1 MATIKDVAQ
10 SAQVSATTVSR
21 VLNRDDNMSV
31 TPEVRMRI
39 FQAAHALGYVSP
51 RQRRAAAEKTKLII
65 GVADWRIIRPDRP
78 NIRLSSLSCL
88 VQMMTDQYDVSFI
101 RLVFGQPQPV
111 DGVIAFGAF
120 TAPEMDFLRSLSFA
134 IVFVNSDQHNY
145 EFDQIQVDFD
155 QGLKQMA
162 AYLLDKKQ
170 YRGIGY
176 IGGVYEHGG
185 VRIGGQE
192 KIAMIAGPC
201 SVEGLEPIVETA
213 KAVKAAGATMLRG
226 GAYKPRTSPY
236 SFQGMRSEGL
246 DLLKLARRATGSP
259 IVTEIMNT
267 EHVPLFA
274 DVDMI
279 QVGARNMQNF
289 ELLKELGKLQTPVLL
304 KRGLANT
311 IEEFLM
317 SAEYIMAGGNENV
330 VLCERGIRTFETS
343 MRNTLDISAVPMLKS
358 KTHLPVVIDPSHAAG
373 IAWMV
378 EPLAMAAIAAGAD
391 GLMIEV
397 HNDPPHAKSDGA
409 QSLTPAQFD
418 ALMGKV
424 KAASAFFG
432 KAIN

>member
-162 AYLLDKKQ
+162 VYLLDKKQ

-185 VRIGGQE
+185 VRIGGRRLF
-192 KIAMIAGPC
+192 
-201 SVEGLEPIVETA
+201 GLRRILEE
-213 KAVKAAGATMLRG
+213 RG
-226 GAYKPRTSPY
+226 LYDPTVFHVGDISRESGYT
-236 SFQGMRSEGL
+236 
-246 DLLKLARRATGSP
+246 LARQAAREGRLAEAMLLGSDE
-259 IVTEIMNT
+259 VAE
-267 EHVPLFA
+267 
-274 DVDMI
+274 
-279 QVGARNMQNF
+279 GALEAFR
-289 ELLKELGKLQTPVLL
+289 ELGLRVPKDVAVIIYQDIQTLESKWPTGTCIEMFPDYIWENALEIL
-304 KRGLANT
+304 FGRISQKRTQAVT
-311 IEEFLM
+311 
-317 SAEYIMAGGNENV
+317 V
-330 VLCERGIRTFETS
+330 VVPTHIRIGDT
-343 MRNTLDISAVPMLKS
+343 A
-358 KTHLPVVIDPSHAAG
+358 
-373 IAWMV
+373 
-378 EPLAMAAIAAGAD
+378 
-391 GLMIEV
+391 
-397 HNDPPHAKSDGA
+397 
-409 QSLTPAQFD
+409 
-418 ALMGKV
+418 
-424 KAASAFFG
+424 
-432 KAIN
+432 

>member
-101 RLVFGQPQPV
+101 RLMFGQPQPV

-185 VRIGGQE
+185 VRIGGRRL
-192 KIAMIAGPC
+192 
-201 SVEGLEPIVETA
+201 SGLRRILEE
-213 KAVKAAGATMLRG
+213 RG
-226 GAYKPRTSPY
+226 LYDPTVFHVGDISRESGYT
-236 SFQGMRSEGL
+236 
-246 DLLKLARRATGSP
+246 LARQA
-259 IVTEIMNT
+259 
-267 EHVPLFA
+267 
-274 DVDMI
+274 
-279 QVGARNMQNF
+279 AREGRLAEAM
-289 ELLKELGKLQTPVLL
+289 LL
-304 KRGLANT
+304 GLSL
-311 IEEFLM
+311 IH
-317 SAEYIMAGGNENV
+317 
-330 VLCERGIRTFETS
+330 
-343 MRNTLDISAVPMLKS
+343 ISEP
-358 KTHLPVVIDPSHAAG
+358 TRRVVI
-373 IAWMV
+373 
-378 EPLAMAAIAAGAD
+378 
-391 GLMIEV
+391 
-397 HNDPPHAKSDGA
+397 
-409 QSLTPAQFD
+409 
-418 ALMGKV
+418 
-424 KAASAFFG
+424 
-432 KAIN
+432 